1 MKKISVLLILMF
13 LLNGCVETFALLG
26 STAGGASSGRVL
38 QSSLNS
44 AINYGI
50 KKQTGKTPLGHA
62 LAYAEEKNPQ
72 KKKEPCISFVEKTR
86 SEFCTVLKK
95 QIALTNIVIKEKA
108 LLIVAKTPKIENIV
122 IVERDSKLKTI
133 VIEEDKNLIQ
143 TKKSPRELA
152 ISFQAELK
160 KLQEKYKNH
169 YLVSR

>member
-133 VIEEDKNLIQ
+133 VIKEDKSLIQ

-152 ISFQAELK
+152 IAYQLK
-160 KLQEKYKNH
+160 IKKDKIKY
-169 YLVSR
+169 

>member
-72 KKKEPCISFVEKTR
+72 KKKEKCISFVEKTR

-133 VIEEDKNLIQ
+133 VIKEDKSLIQ

-152 ISFQAELK
+152 IAYQLK
-160 KLQEKYKNH
+160 IKKDKIKY
-169 YLVSR
+169 

>member
-133 VIEEDKNLIQ
+133 VIKEDKSLIQ

-160 KLQEKYKNH
+160 KLQEKYKN

>member
-13 LLNGCVETFALLG
+13 LLNGCVETVALLG

-133 VIEEDKNLIQ
+133 VIKEDKSLIQ

-152 ISFQAELK
+152 IAYQLK
-160 KLQEKYKNH
+160 IKKDKIKY
-169 YLVSR
+169 

>member
-95 QIALTNIVIKEKA
+95 QIALTNIAIKEKA

-133 VIEEDKNLIQ
+133 VIKEDKSLIQ

-152 ISFQAELK
+152 IAYQLK
-160 KLQEKYKNH
+160 IKKDKIKY
-169 YLVSR
+169 

>member
-72 KKKEPCISFVEKTR
+72 KKKEPCISFIEKTR

-133 VIEEDKNLIQ
+133 VIKEDKSLIQ

-152 ISFQAELK
+152 IAYQLK
-160 KLQEKYKNH
+160 IKKDKIKY
-169 YLVSR
+169 